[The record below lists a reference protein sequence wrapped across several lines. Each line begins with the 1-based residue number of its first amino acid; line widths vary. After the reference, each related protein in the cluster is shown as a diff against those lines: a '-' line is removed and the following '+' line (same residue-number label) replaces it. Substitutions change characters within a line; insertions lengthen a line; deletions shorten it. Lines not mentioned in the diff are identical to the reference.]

1 MGDVVQFM
9 YGADGLDPA
18 EMEGN
23 EQPVDFT
30 RLMQHVKVRT
40 SRPGNCMVLVLLVIN
55 TLFPVN
61 SLA

>member
-18 EMEGN
+18 EMEGD
-23 EQPVDFT
+23 EQPVDFN

-40 SRPGNCMVLVLLVIN
+40 SCNSMVMLLLVIN
-55 TLFPVN
+55 TLFQ
-61 SLA
+61 LIH

>member
-18 EMEGN
+18 EMEGD
-23 EQPVDFT
+23 EQPVDFN

-40 SRPGNCMVLVLLVIN
+40 RCPSKSCFL
-55 TLFPVN
+55 
-61 SLA
+61 